1 MPQQWWQ
8 SQFLRCPTMNRPL
21 RILQTIAASTNDAV
35 PHNSVWMRNL
45 HDPLLQLGHDVVLVP
60 AEDGRRAMA
69 AKDASARARF
79 SDTVLTSFKREH
91 AKRPFDL
98 FFGYLMDGMIEPAA
112 IDEIRRAGVPTCN
125 FSCNNVHQ
133 FDLVDGLSPHFDFNL
148 HSERDVGDK
157 FRRIG
162 ATPLWWPMASNP
174 GFAHPV
180 HVQRR
185 LGASFVGGNYG
196 LRADYALHLLDN
208 GMDLH
213 LYGPGWTLSGS
224 VARARRRLRRD
235 LTMGAALFAPSLATQ
250 AVLTARAARID
261 LSRRLAAAYPGN
273 VHQPVPDDEVIRLYS
288 SSNVSLGF
296 LEVFDHHDPSRPT
309 LQHLHL
315 REFEA
320 PMSGA
325 LYLTNYS
332 DELAEM
338 FEPDKEVLVWHD
350 RHELLEKTRHYVE
363 HPEAGDRI
371 RMAGRERAL
380 ACHTYERRFQQLFSE
395 IGLV

>member
-1 MPQQWWQ
+1 MT
-8 SQFLRCPTMNRPL
+8 RYL
-21 RILQTIAASTNDAV
+21 RILQVLSASTNDAV
-35 PHNSVWMRNL
+35 SSNTVWKRNL
-45 HDPLLQLGHDVVLVP
+45 HDPLVEMGHDVVLLP
-60 AEDGRRAMA
+60 AEEGRRGMA
-69 AKDASARARF
+69 ARDARARERF
-79 SDTVLTSFKREH
+79 SEWALTRFKREH

-98 FFGYLMDGMIEPAA
+98 FFAYLMDGMIEPTV

-133 FDLVDGLSPHFDFNL
+133 FNLVDGLSPHFDFNL
-148 HSERDVGDK
+148 HSERDVGEK
-157 FRRIG
+157 FRGVG

-174 GFAHPV
+174 QYAHPV
-180 HVQRR
+180 DTSRQ

-196 LRADYALHLLDN
+196 LRADYALHLLEN
-208 GMDLH
+208 GVDLH

-224 VARARRRLRRD
+224 VAHARRRLRRD
-235 LTMGAALFAPSLATQ
+235 LSMGAALFAPSLATQ
-250 AVLTARAARID
+250 ARFTSQAARID
-261 LSRRLAAAYPGN
+261 VARRLAGAHPGN

-296 LEVFDHHDPSRPT
+296 LEVFDRHDPSRPI

-338 FEPDKEVLVWHD
+338 FEPDSEVLVWRN
-350 RHELLEKTRHYVE
+350 RHELLEKARFYGQ
-363 HPEAGDRI
+363 HPEAGDMI
-371 RMAGRERAL
+371 RQAGKERAL

-395 IGLV
+395 LGLV

>member
-1 MPQQWWQ
+1 
-8 SQFLRCPTMNRPL
+8 MNERL
-21 RILQTIAASTNDAV
+21 RILMILASSTNDAV
-35 PHNSVWMRNL
+35 PYNTVWRRNL
-45 HDPLLQLGHDVVLVP
+45 YDTLCKMGHDVVLLA
-60 AEDGRRAMA
+60 AEPGRRAMVTRD
-69 AKDASARARF
+69 AKAREAF
-79 SDTVLTSFKREH
+79 SEAVLTRFKREH

-98 FFGYLMDGMIEPAA
+98 LFGYLMDGMIDPAV

-174 GFAHPV
+174 QFAHPV
-180 HVQRR
+180 DTPRT

-196 LRADYALHLLDN
+196 LRADYALHLLEN
-208 GMDLH
+208 GVDLH
-213 LYGPGWTLSGS
+213 LYGPGWMLSGRI
-224 VARARRRLRRD
+224 ARAKRRLHRD

-250 AVLTARAARID
+250 ATLTARAARMD
-261 LSRRLAAAYPGN
+261 MMRRLAAAHPGN
-273 VHQPVPDDEVIRLYS
+273 VHQPVSDDEVIRLYS
-288 SSNVSLGF
+288 RSNVSLGF
-296 LEVFDHHDPSRPT
+296 LEVFDHHDPSGPV

-315 REFEA
+315 REFEG

-338 FEPDKEVLVWHD
+338 FEPDKEVLVWRN
-350 RHELLEKTRHYVE
+350 RHELLEKARFYAE
-363 HPEAGDRI
+363 HPEAGDKI
-371 RMAGRERAL
+371 RAAGRKRAL
-380 ACHTYERRFQQLFSE
+380 ACHTYRHRFEQLFE
-395 IGLV
+395 KIGLV

>member
-1 MPQQWWQ
+1 M
-8 SQFLRCPTMNRPL
+8 SRALH
-21 RILQTIAASTNDAV
+21 ILMSIAASTNDAV

-45 HDPLLQLGHDVVLVP
+45 HAPLVELGHDVVLVP

-69 AKDASARARF
+69 ANDASARARF

-98 FFGYLMDGMIEPAA
+98 FFAYLMDGMIEAA
-112 IDEIRRAGVPTCN
+112 VVDEVRSAGVVTCN

-133 FDLVDGLSPHFDFNL
+133 FNLVDGLSPHFDFSL

-157 FRRIG
+157 FRAVG

-174 GFAHPV
+174 QYAHPV
-180 HVQRR
+180 DAPCQFV
-185 LGASFVGGNYG
+185 ASFVGGNYG

-208 GMDLH
+208 GVDLH
-213 LYGPGWTLSGS
+213 LFGPGWTLASRI
-224 VARARRRLRRD
+224 ARARRRGRRD
-235 LTMGAALFAPSLATQ
+235 LTLFAALMKPSLAAQ
-250 AVLTARAARID
+250 ARATADAARID
-261 LSRRLAAAYPGN
+261 MRRRLAASYPGN
-273 VHQPVPDDEVIRLYS
+273 VHHPVSDDEVIRLYS
-288 SSNVSLGF
+288 SSGVSLGF
-296 LEVFDHHDPSRPT
+296 LEVFDQHDPSKPV

-338 FEPDKEVLVWHD
+338 FEPDEEVLMWRN
-350 RHELLEKTRHYVE
+350 RHELLEKTRYYVE
-363 HPEAGDRI
+363 HPQAGDKI
-371 RMAGRERAL
+371 RAAGRRRAL
-380 ACHTYERRFQQLFSE
+380 GCHTYGHRYDRLFKD
-395 IGLV
+395 IGLT

>member
-1 MPQQWWQ
+1 M
-8 SQFLRCPTMNRPL
+8 
-21 RILQTIAASTNDAV
+21 
-35 PHNSVWMRNL
+35 
-45 HDPLLQLGHDVVLVP
+45 GHDVVLLP
-60 AEDGRRAMA
+60 AEEGRRAMVTR
-69 AKDASARARF
+69 DAGARERF
-79 SDTVLTSFKREH
+79 SEAVLTRFKREY

-98 FFGYLMDGMIEPAA
+98 FFGYLMDGMIEPAV
-112 IDEIRRAGVPTCN
+112 IDEVRGAGVPTCN

-133 FDLVDGLSPHFDFNL
+133 LDLVAGLSPHFDFNL

-174 GFAHPV
+174 QFAHPV
-180 HVQRR
+180 DVQRR
-185 LGASFVGGNYG
+185 VGASFVGGNYG

-208 GMDLH
+208 GVDLH
-213 LYGPGWTLSGS
+213 LHGPGWTLSGS
-224 VARARRRLRRD
+224 VARAKRRLRRD

-250 AVLTARAARID
+250 ATFTAEAARID
-261 LSRRLAAAYPGN
+261 VSRRLAAAHPRN
-273 VHQPVPDDEVIRLYS
+273 VHQPVPDEEVIRLYS
-288 SSNVSLGF
+288 SSRVSLGF
-296 LEVFDHHDPSRPT
+296 LEVFDHHDPSRPV

-338 FEPDKEVLVWHD
+338 FEPDKEVLVWRN
-350 RHELLEKTRHYVE
+350 RHELLEKARFYGE
-363 HPEAGDRI
+363 HPEAGDSI
-371 RMAGRERAL
+371 RKAGRERAL